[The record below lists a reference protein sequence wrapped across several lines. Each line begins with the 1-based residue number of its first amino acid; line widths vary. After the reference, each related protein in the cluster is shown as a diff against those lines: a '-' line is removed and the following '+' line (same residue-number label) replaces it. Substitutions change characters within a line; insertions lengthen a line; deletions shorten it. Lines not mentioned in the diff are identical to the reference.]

1 MDIVMPGMSG
11 FEAIRQL
18 REKPET
24 ADIPVV
30 VLSVVQNE
38 ESSYRLG
45 AVDYV
50 DKPIEEEKLLEVVE
64 KVLAEGLKILVYDSD
79 GETRQHLEEVLT
91 HKGYHLIFAQNGLD
105 LLVQARKE
113 QPQLIVMDLHLS
125 DMDGY
130 EVLRRLNRRPE
141 TVDIPVIAMTSSPDE
156 TLGKVIA
163 VGANDLVKKP
173 LDMEALLAEIGR
185 FMEDVKERK

>member
-1 MDIVMPGMSG
+1 
-11 FEAIRQL
+11 L
-18 REKPET
+18 
-24 ADIPVV
+24 
-30 VLSVVQNE
+30 
-38 ESSYRLG
+38 
-45 AVDYV
+45 

-64 KVLAEGLKILVYDSD
+64 KVLAEGQKILVYDSD
-79 GETRQHLEEVLT
+79 GDTRQNLEEVLT
-91 HKGYHLIFAQNGLD
+91 RKGYHLIFAQNGLD

-141 TVDIPVIAMTSSPDE
+141 TVDIPVIAMTNSPDE